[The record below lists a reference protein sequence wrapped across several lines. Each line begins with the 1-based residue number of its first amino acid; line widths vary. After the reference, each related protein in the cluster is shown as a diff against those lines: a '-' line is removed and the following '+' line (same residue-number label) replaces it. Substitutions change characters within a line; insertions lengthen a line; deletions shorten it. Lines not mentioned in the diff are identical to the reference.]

1 MGKKT
6 SEKRGKLFG
15 VLNIL
20 DLIILLFLL
29 SLGAALAFRGNVKDQ
44 LGSTADD
51 VTVEFSVRIEPVR
64 VMTYMAV
71 EEGDPLFDNET
82 GTRIG
87 TVTRVS
93 ATPYMRE
100 VTLADGSIVT
110 SPDPEYFTLIVVAQG
125 PGKTSEI
132 GVLLDGSRLCSPG
145 GTIKLASTRL
155 DTTGTFN
162 TVEVVS

>member
-1 MGKKT
+1 MCIRD
-6 SEKRGKLFG
+6 S
-15 VLNIL
+15 
-20 DLIILLFLL
+20 
-29 SLGAALAFRGNVKDQ
+29 
-44 LGSTADD
+44 
-51 VTVEFSVRIEPVR
+51 
-64 VMTYMAV
+64 YMAV

-155 DTTGTFN
+155 DTTGTFD